1 MTDRFTMK
9 LLIFLTFFLL
19 LSSCGSKYT
28 KKALPLTE
36 KGEVDLKDWDFIKNG
51 PLELDGSWALYWKHF
66 IPLKDVLSNK
76 LPDQRPLYLKGS
88 SLWDKN
94 LKLPGTSYG
103 TLIMKIKNLKQTEKL
118 RIYFHVLATSSETF
132 ITDGKKTIHL
142 KSGVISKNKENNIP
156 QGLRFDRDISLMGKD
171 LTIVIH
177 LANYHY
183 RAGGFYWAPKIYHK
197 ESHFSLLSQETT
209 IVFFV
214 MGSFFIVAVYHLAIF
229 TQRRKD
235 YSSLFLGLFCLVA
248 LSRFFSFGHYSFIF
262 SPEPNLLFFI
272 LEKKFE
278 YLSMIYVFPCLF
290 EYLFLILKIKDKI
303 SLTVKKIF
311 LYISLTLSLLPL
323 LLSPLYFTEFFVLIS
338 FQAVVFCYLIL
349 LMFFVIREVIKKTP
363 SALTFLYSILLGA
376 FGIIYDILVG
386 LTILTPPE
394 ISPFTGI
401 IFIFIQSH
409 IVASNFGEDFQKVEK
424 LTNKLNEEVD
434 RKTGQIKDQNKSFLL
449 LLSNLN
455 QGFLIFNREG
465 EIEGDTTELTKS
477 IFENDIKD
485 KSFDD
490 VLKLKEDSKESLKK
504 WLTHAFKGIVPFKDL
519 TSLAPKE
526 YIRKNGDL
534 IELTYKPIYKE
545 ESNKLDKIIC
555 VATDITQTKALE
567 EKAIVEKEK
576 GQMVFSLIERP
587 IEFIDVIDD
596 TRDVF
601 EETLQNL
608 ELKKPDQ
615 VFRNIHTLKARLA
628 SFKIRDVVKKI
639 HSLEDVLQN
648 VKNSQVWSYD
658 EVQVTREGLLRA
670 YDDLKVFLKENRKLI
685 EVANKSIGDGDDYE
699 DIIFMKSFFKDIVET
714 YANKFVFK
722 EVHSYFK
729 KFVEPTKE
737 LARNLDKQIEFKI
750 TPTELVIAGD
760 KYKKI
765 FSSFLHVFRNIVDHG
780 VESISERTALKKPE
794 RASIEVSFQT
804 TDSGFFY
811 VYIKDDGRGIDPK
824 QIQILA
830 KNHPKLKDSNL
841 KALSDQEV
849 IQLIFLPGI
858 SSKIES
864 SEISGRGVGMNAV
877 KEEVEKIGGTVKVK
891 SQIDKG
897 TMFIAK
903 LPILIPFVNE

>member
-1 MTDRFTMK
+1 M
-9 LLIFLTFFLL
+9 
-19 LSSCGSKYT
+19 
-28 KKALPLTE
+28 E
-36 KGEVDLKDWDFIKNG
+36 KGEVDLKEWDFKKDG
-51 PLELDGSWALYWKHF
+51 PLELDGSWALYWKRF
-66 IPLKDVLSNK
+66 IPLKDVLNNK
-76 LPDQRPLYLKGS
+76 LPDQKPFYLKGS
-88 SLWDKN
+88 SLWDKS
-94 LKLPGTSYG
+94 LKLPGASYG
-103 TLIMKIKNLKQTEKL
+103 TLIMKVKNLKQTEKL

-142 KSGVISKNKENNIP
+142 KSGIIAKNKEDNTP
-156 QGLRFDRDISLMGKD
+156 QGLRFDRNISLMGKD

-177 LANYHY
+177 LANFHY
-183 RAGGFYWAPKIYHK
+183 RAGGFFWAPKIYHK
-197 ESHFSLLSQETT
+197 EGHFSLLWQETT
-209 IVFFV
+209 VVFFV
-214 MGSFFIVAVYHLAIF
+214 MGAFFIVAVYHLAIF

-262 SPEPNLLFFI
+262 SPTPNLFFFI

-278 YLSMIYVFPCLF
+278 YLSMIYFFPCLF
-290 EYLFLILKIKDKI
+290 EYLFLILKIKDKT
-303 SLTVKKIF
+303 SLVIKKVF
-311 LYISLTLSLLPL
+311 LYISVALSLIPL
-323 LLSPLYFTEFFVLIS
+323 LLSPLYFTNFYVLIS
-338 FQAVVFCYLIL
+338 FQMVVFGYLLL
-349 LMFFVIREVIKKTP
+349 LMFFVIRGVIKKTP
-363 SALTFLYSILLGA
+363 SALTFLYSILLGT

-386 LTILTPPE
+386 LTILNPPE
-394 ISPFTGI
+394 IAPFTGL

-424 LTNKLNEEVD
+424 LTNQLNEEVD

-455 QGFLIFNREG
+455 QGFLIFNSEG
-465 EIEGDTTELTKS
+465 KIEGDATELTKF
-477 IFENDIKD
+477 IFEDDIRDQKFED
-485 KSFDD
+485 I
-490 VLKLKEDSKESLKK
+490 LKLREESKESLKK
-504 WLTHAFKGIVPFKDL
+504 WLTHAFKGIVPFRDL

-526 YIRKNGDL
+526 YKRKNGDL

-545 ESNKLDKIIC
+545 ESHKLDKIIC
-555 VATDITQTKALE
+555 VATDITQRKDLE
-567 EKAIVEKEK
+567 EKALAEKEK

-628 SFKIRDVVKKI
+628 SFKIREVVKKI
-639 HSLEDVLQN
+639 HSLEEVLQN
-648 VKNSQVWSYD
+648 VKNSQVWNHD
-658 EVQVTREGLLRA
+658 EIQVTRAGLLNA

-699 DIIFMKSFFKDIVET
+699 DIIFMKSFFKDLVET
-714 YANKFVFK
+714 YANKFIFK

-750 TPTELVIAGD
+750 NPTDLVIAGD

-765 FSSFLHVFRNIVDHG
+765 FSSFLHIFRNIIDHG
-780 VESISERTALKKPE
+780 VESIAERTELKKPE

-804 TDSGFFY
+804 TDIGFFY

-824 QIQILA
+824 QIRALA
-830 KNHPKLKDSNL
+830 KNHPKLRDSNL
-841 KALSDQEV
+841 KELSDQDI
-849 IQLIFLPGI
+849 IQLIFFPGI
-858 SSKIES
+858 SSK
-864 SEISGRGVGMNAV
+864 SETSDISGRGVGMDAV
-877 KEEVEKIGGTVKVK
+877 KEEVEKVGGTVKVK
-891 SQIDKG
+891 SQVDKG